1 MMKSERSII
10 NPGTLSA
17 FLFLAL
23 ALLEVLA
30 YQRGG
35 GFEISAALLW
45 MFTGVLAYLFI
56 VYIFL
61 EDVVR
66 DIKDRTYFGPM
77 FMAAI
82 IVILVSVYG
91 NMIYSDINP
100 DAVQQTTA
108 GLKAWGEKGF
118 RYTGSAFL
126 GYPARQY
133 LLSALPS
140 LVAGRSFG
148 ALHAGF
154 GLPVIFG
161 MAAFYAG
168 MKAFIRRRN
177 HVPGHWAVIAVAGV
191 TASPFFVEYY
201 LNFEQAIFPVAF
213 TLQATGLILML
224 FYGDEKPPLIKTSA
238 YISLFWTGCML
249 GTSYTPGLA
258 GLGLLMFFLCAKA
271 AESIAK
277 HRSTNHYGK
286 TEVNANMVIY
296 ITMVL
301 SMFIFAYLSLKSL
314 SGTHS
319 GAGNRLAETDLAMF
333 WENARNGISGF
344 WGSAV
349 NFYKTK
355 DNFWGILALPL
366 IPYMILSLTGV
377 LRFRDFVISGW
388 SLAVFGASFA
398 LKGYTSY
405 QTMWLMQR
413 GLLVV
418 PVLIAGLVM
427 CIIDFSEK
435 RESFGIV
442 RLCMCLR
449 KNRSRRS
456 TVSVRDSAFPEKV
469 KPYASKIAAM
479 SLTFLLIFS
488 SLYWFNKPNQSFVYF
503 NHVGKMKILLEDLQK
518 RTLSDGVGKEDV
530 FSVVL
535 ITNQILLHNLGDY
548 STYLYPNS
556 QALVFKSMDEFAGLP
571 EQPVKFYV
579 YSIGEY
585 IDVPEVVNI
594 E

>member
-277 HRSTNHYGK
+277 HRSTHHYCK
-286 TEVNANMVIY
+286 TEVSANMVIY

-319 GAGNRLAETDLAMF
+319 GAGNRLAET
-333 WENARNGISGF
+333 
-344 WGSAV
+344 
-349 NFYKTK
+349 
-355 DNFWGILALPL
+355 
-366 IPYMILSLTGV
+366 
-377 LRFRDFVISGW
+377 
-388 SLAVFGASFA
+388 
-398 LKGYTSY
+398 
-405 QTMWLMQR
+405 
-413 GLLVV
+413 
-418 PVLIAGLVM
+418 
-427 CIIDFSEK
+427 
-435 RESFGIV
+435 
-442 RLCMCLR
+442 
-449 KNRSRRS
+449 
-456 TVSVRDSAFPEKV
+456 VSVRNSAFPEKV